1 MEYDAIVIGA
11 GVGGLVSALKL
22 SCQGKKVILIEKQPL
37 PGGFATTFSRKGFIF
52 ESAVHCVDTL
62 TENEEIRSFLD
73 ESDITKEVKFIN
85 LDDFARIIYPEHD
98 FVADFKQNNFITTLK
113 GSFPHET
120 KNIDRLF
127 REFDKFHK
135 QFNNF
140 YFSKLPDFVKL
151 IISPVFYPLV
161 IKASICTAAQ
171 FVDGYIKDVKLRA
184 IITDIWR
191 FAGLPPSRLSALY
204 FLLIFECYYYN
215 SSTYVKGGFMNLFK
229 AMVERMRESGSE
241 IKFNTTVMRII
252 TQQGKRVKS
261 VITDKGERFEA
272 KVIISNVNAIDTL
285 ANMLD
290 DDAIKESYRRK
301 LASLE
306 KSISAFQV
314 YLGLRVPAKDLGMTN
329 SILSV
334 NTTYNHEDNLNYS
347 LRGDYDICSL
357 ELVDHAQ
364 IDPSLA
370 PQGKGTL
377 LIMTL
382 DNYANWSNLTADEYK
397 KKKLDTAN
405 KLIMRAEKYLPGL
418 SKHIEV
424 MEVATPKT
432 MSRFGSSPEGAIYGF
447 AQTIEQSGINRLTQK
462 TKIKGLFL
470 AGAWTEPG
478 GGIHACFL
486 SGIDAA
492 DLALRYLK

>member
-11 GVGGLVSALKL
+11 GVGGLVCALKL
-22 SCQGKKVILIEKQPL
+22 SCLGKRVLLIEKQPV

-52 ESAVHCVDTL
+52 ESAVHCVDAL
-62 TENEEIRSFLD
+62 TENEEIRDFLE
-73 ESDITKEVKFIN
+73 ESGITKGVSFISLN
-85 LDDFARIIYPEHD
+85 DFARIIYPEHD
-98 FVADFKQNNFITTLK
+98 FIADFKQDNFISTLK
-113 GSFPHET
+113 DKFPHET

-135 QFNNF
+135 QFNKF
-140 YFSKLPDFVKL
+140 YLSKLPDFVKL
-151 IISPVFYPLV
+151 IISPVFYPLI
-161 IKASICTAAQ
+161 IKASICTAGQ
-171 FVDGYIKDVKLRA
+171 FIDKYIQDAKLKA

-204 FLLIFECYYYN
+204 FLLVFECYYYN
-215 SSTYVKGGFMNLFK
+215 SSCYVKGGFMKLFK
-229 AMVERMRESGSE
+229 VMAERIRETGSE
-241 IKFNTTVMRII
+241 VKFNTTVTKII

-261 VITDKGERFEA
+261 VITDKGEQFDA
-272 KVIISNVNAIDTL
+272 KVIISNANAIDTL
-285 ANMLD
+285 TSMLD
-290 DDAIKESYRRK
+290 DDTIKAGYRKK
-301 LASLE
+301 LESLE
-306 KSISAFQV
+306 KSVSAFQI
-314 YLGLRVPAKDLGMTN
+314 YLGLDIPARDLGMTN
-329 SILSV
+329 AIISV

-357 ELVDHAQ
+357 ELVDHSQ

-382 DNYANWSNLTADEYK
+382 DSYANWSNLAEDEYK
-397 KKKLDTAN
+397 KKKIEAAN

-418 SKHIEV
+418 SGHIEV
-424 MEVATPKT
+424 MEIATPKT

-447 AQTIEQSGINRLTQK
+447 AQTIEQSGINRLAQK

-492 DLALRYLK
+492 DLAMKQLR